1 MIMLIL
7 YLLYDYNFELV
18 FIWKRNEREWI
29 WVCYVNEGYVCF
41 WEYFFDEFIDKWM
54 LKVEILWVVIRY
66 IKYLESLLDVGKD
79 SKEDKN
85 NEGVEKR

>member
-1 MIMLIL
+1 
-7 YLLYDYNFELV
+7 
-18 FIWKRNEREWI
+18 
-29 WVCYVNEGYVCF
+29 
-41 WEYFFDEFIDKWM
+41 M